1 MDIQTRKLH
10 FVQEFLRVKNEK
22 LIDKLEKIIKSERKK
37 QFEDILKPM
46 NIKDFNKMIDNAE
59 KDSKNGKLTS
69 AQDLKKDID
78 SWI

>member
-10 FVQEFLRVKNEK
+10 FVHEFLRFKNEK
-22 LIDKLEKIIKSERKK
+22 LIDKLEKILKSERKK
-37 QFEDILKPM
+37 QFEDSLKPM

>member
-1 MDIQTRKLH
+1 MDIH

-22 LIDKLEKIIKSERKK
+22 LIDKLEKILKSERKK
-37 QFEDILKPM
+37 QFEDSLKPM

>member
-22 LIDKLEKIIKSERKK
+22 LIDKLEKNLKSERKK
-37 QFEDILKPM
+37 QFEDSLKPM

>member
-22 LIDKLEKIIKSERKK
+22 LIDKLEKILKSERKK
-37 QFEDILKPM
+37 QFENSLKPM

>member
-22 LIDKLEKIIKSERKK
+22 LIDKLEKILKSERKK
-37 QFEDILKPM
+37 QFEDSLKPM